1 MSTPSPSRIALAV
14 RVAARFQKVRLDPPS
29 LEERERNPH
38 YARMEVRIDLPERDP
53 YIQSIL
59 KLVARK
65 TGAIPH
71 YVRGE
76 PFRITVDAPISLE
89 DRMKAARALQ
99 SLPFVASV
107 IQGTGPEIRRR

>member
-14 RVAARFQKVRLDPPS
+14 RVAARFQRVQLNPS
-29 LEERERNPH
+29 SRAEQGKNPH
-38 YARMEVRIDLPERDP
+38 YARMQVRIDLPERDP

-65 TGAIPH
+65 TDAVPH

-76 PFRITVDAPISLE
+76 PFIITVDAPISIE
-89 DRMKAARALQ
+89 DRVKASRALQ
-99 SLPFVASV
+99 SLPFVTSV
-107 IQGTGPEIRRR
+107 VQGTGPEIRRR